1 MSAIKNIF
9 AREIV
14 DSRGTPTVEVE
25 VFLEKFSSL
34 ASVPS
39 GASTGTYEA
48 HELRDE
54 DKNRFFG
61 KGVTKAVDLINSEIN
76 ETIQGMKITDQSLI
90 DTTLINLD
98 GTHNKSRLG
107 ANSILA
113 VSLACAKAAAK
124 FLNLPLFSYIGGIST
139 SLPTPLMNIV
149 NGGCHSNNK
158 LDFQEF
164 MIIPLGFS
172 SFKDSLRAGCEV
184 FHCLKN
190 LLNKNSLSISVGDEG
205 GFAPDFSSNKQC
217 LDFIINAIEK
227 SGYKPGQEIYIGLDV
242 ASSEFFDG
250 KKYKLGSESLELSSH
265 DIIRYYQN
273 LIENY
278 PIISIEDGLDENDWD
293 GWSEMTQEIGKKCQL
308 VGDDLFVTSTERL
321 KTGLEKKSGNSILIK
336 LNQIGTLTET
346 IETINLAKKNNFNTI
361 ISHRSGETED
371 TFISDLSVG
380 IDSGQIKTG
389 SLSRS
394 ERISKYNQLLR
405 IEDRNPSIRF
415 SGNIPFQKFLNV
427 KKNKEL

>member
-1 MSAIKNIF
+1 MSAIRNIF

-25 VFLEKFSSL
+25 VSLEKLSSL

-90 DTTLINLD
+90 DKTLINLD

-172 SFKDSLRAGCEV
+172 SFKDALRAGCEV
-184 FHCLKN
+184 FYCLKN
-190 LLNKNSLSISVGDEG
+190 LLNKNSFSVSVGDEG

-250 KKYKLGSESLELSSH
+250 KKYKLASESLELSSQ
-265 DIIRYYQN
+265 DIVRYYQN

-293 GWSEMTQEIGKKCQL
+293 GWSLMTQEIGKKCQL

-405 IEDRNPSIRF
+405 IEDRNPSIKF
-415 SGNIPFQKFLNV
+415 SGNIPFKKFLNV
-427 KKNKEL
+427 

>member
-1 MSAIKNIF
+1 MSAIRNIF

-25 VFLEKFSSL
+25 VSLEKLSSL

-48 HELRDE
+48 YELRDE

-90 DTTLINLD
+90 DKTLVNLD

-113 VSLACAKAAAK
+113 VSLACAKTAAK

-139 SLPTPLMNIV
+139 SLPTPLMNII

-172 SFKDSLRAGCEV
+172 SFKDALRAGCEV

-190 LLNKNSLSISVGDEG
+190 LLNKNSFSISVGDEG

-250 KKYKLGSESLELSSH
+250 KKYKLASESLELSSQ
-265 DIIRYYQN
+265 DIVRYYQN

-293 GWSEMTQEIGKKCQL
+293 GWSLMTQEIGRKCQL

-321 KTGLEKKSGNSILIK
+321 KTGLDKKSGNSILIK

-405 IEDRNPSIRF
+405 IEDRNPLIKF
-415 SGNIPFQKFLNV
+415 SGNIPFKKFLNV
-427 KKNKEL
+427 